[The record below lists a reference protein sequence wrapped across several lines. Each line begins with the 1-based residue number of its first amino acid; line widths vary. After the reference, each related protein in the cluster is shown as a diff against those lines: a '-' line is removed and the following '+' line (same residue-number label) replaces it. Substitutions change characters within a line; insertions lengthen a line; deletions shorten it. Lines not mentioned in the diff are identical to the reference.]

1 MPSTTRSSYIRS
13 VRAQGE
19 RTHARVWHR
28 SALGPPD
35 SLDASGRARWYVR
48 GVATAAVAAAGAWS
62 LILLANQLYAALRGS
77 SPVGLPL
84 ATVVGL
90 ICLCAASWWLP
101 SPVRGRRSLGLVLVL
116 VAAAIGVAMGG
127 NTALLFVCL
136 GAGLALGLGR
146 SPRTRAVSDA
156 LVVSAAAIC
165 LFALT
170 SLLFGS
176 RAQYPLVTHDPM
188 LSSTATIGVVLCSAT
203 VLQRPDRGVGQLLGS
218 TASGGVLARRLLP
231 ILILA
236 PIAIAWLTLLGVE
249 SGLFDGPVAAA
260 LSVVAGIVLLV
271 IVVVSGIRV
280 VDRLEAVRHGNEAQI
295 RQMVQDIARHSEEL
309 HRTNRELES
318 FSYSISHDLRAPIRH
333 MAGFAE
339 LLSSHAGE
347 RLDAKS
353 KKYLANI
360 IDSAENAGLLID
372 ELLEL
377 SRIGRAALH
386 TRDIDLGEIVRDS
399 WNRLVLERR
408 GRDIRFETDAL
419 PAIHA
424 DPTLTGVVITNL
436 ISNAVKYT
444 APRAQ
449 AVIAVTA
456 KREGDRVIVDVC
468 DNGVGFDMKYADKLF
483 GVFQRLH
490 GDEFPGTGIGL
501 ANVKRIVE
509 RHGGRVWAEGTL
521 DAGATFHV
529 SLPSAKE
536 QR

>member
-1 MPSTTRSSYIRS
+1 
-13 VRAQGE
+13 
-19 RTHARVWHR
+19 VWHR

-62 LILLANQLYAALRGS
+62 LILLASQLYGALRS
-77 SPVGLPL
+77 SPPVWLQL
-84 ATVVGL
+84 TTAVGL
-90 ICLCAASWWLP
+90 ICLCAASWLLP
-101 SPVRGRRSLGLVLVL
+101 SPVRGRRSLGMVLL
-116 VAAAIGVAMGG
+116 AVAAAIGVAMGG

-146 SPRTRAVSDA
+146 SRRIRAVSDA

-176 RAQYPLVTHDPM
+176 HAQYPLVTSEPM

-218 TASGGVLARRLLP
+218 VASGGVLARRLLP
-231 ILILA
+231 ILIIA

-249 SGLFDGPVAAA
+249 SGLFDAAVAAA
-260 LSVVAGIVLLV
+260 LSVVSGIVILV
-271 IVVVSGIRV
+271 IVVVSSVRV

-333 MAGFAE
+333 IAGFAE
-339 LLSSHAGE
+339 LLSNHAGE

-408 GRDIRFETDAL
+408 GRDIRFEADAL
-419 PAIHA
+419 PAVHA
-424 DPTLTGVVITNL
+424 DPTLTGMVITNL

-456 KREGDRVIVDVC
+456 KREGDHVIVDVC

-490 GDEFPGTGIGL
+490 GDEFPGIGIGL

-509 RHGGRVWAEGTL
+509 RHGGRVWAEAAL

-529 SLPSAKE
+529 SLPGAKE